1 MAFLAREWRRMLGL
15 IHCRALP
22 RMEFMN
28 VLRGFFAL
36 VLPIVLTGVA
46 QAQSLEVADRQ
57 TSKRLTAQ
65 QLLADPAA
73 RDVALARDPVLGR
86 AMVYRALPIPELL
99 KGLSLGTEDYVEFT
113 ATDKFSIGVPV
124 RLLLPKSSEGPK
136 PFLAVETR
144 EAKWPPIPDRGMETA
159 APFFLIW
166 QDAKPGQISS
176 EYWVYKLASLTVT
189 DSPFKRWPAL
199 NVAEDVPAT
208 HPARRGLDRYVALC
222 ISCHRFNGAGEGE
235 MGPDLAK
242 PMNPVDYFQPQAFR
256 KFLRSSKSVRDW
268 PGRKMPSFVEDVLS
282 NEDMEALI
290 AWLTYKARH

>member
-1 MAFLAREWRRMLGL
+1 
-15 IHCRALP
+15 
-22 RMEFMN
+22 MN
-28 VLRGFFAL
+28 VLRGFFTLTLFIAL
-36 VLPIVLTGVA
+36 TCAA
-46 QAQSLEVADRQ
+46 QAQSLKIADRQ
-57 TSKRLTAQ
+57 TARTVTAQ
-65 QLLADPAA
+65 QLLSDPAT
-73 RDVALARDPVLGR
+73 RDVTIAKDPVLGKTMR
-86 AMVYRALPIPELL
+86 YRAIPAPELL
-99 KGLSLGTEDYVEFT
+99 KGLSLSSEDYVEFT

-124 RLLLPKSSEGPK
+124 RLLQPKGTDGPK
-136 PFLAVETR
+136 PFLAIETP
-144 EAKWPPIPDRGMETA
+144 EAKWPAIPDHGKETP

-166 QDAKPGQISS
+166 QDAKPGEISS

-199 NVAEDVPAT
+199 NVAEDLPST

-235 MGPDLAK
+235 MGPDLGR

-268 PGRKMPSFVEDVLS
+268 PERKMPSFVEDVLS

-290 AWLTYKARH
+290 AWLTYKARQ